1 MIAARDELIDRSTTM
16 AYLWMLLGCFSFAWM
31 GQFAGLLKDNCD
43 WRIVALAR
51 AGLVF
56 LFAASIAR
64 GSGAKLVVFRP
75 PALWMR
81 SLAGSI
87 SLICTFYAYSRLRPS
102 EVLTLTNTFPI
113 WVAILSWPLLHQRP
127 GLAVWCAS
135 FCGVAGVALMQVDK
149 GEAPVG
155 TPLAVAL
162 ALMAAFTSAVAML
175 GLNRLQGLNP
185 WAIVAHFS
193 GVAMLFV
200 LGAWFAGEF
209 PSLEPLADR
218 GTLGLLLGIG
228 MTATFGQ
235 WCLTHAFTSGQPARV
250 SIVGLTQIVWAMLLE
265 LAFGGKGFSLTTL
278 AGTALVMAPTAWVM
292 ATRAARPGEVVAV
305 PISEDATE
313 GVNAP

>member
-1 MIAARDELIDRSTTM
+1 M

-31 GQFAGLLKDNCD
+31 GQFAGLLRGNCD

-51 AGLVF
+51 AALVF
-56 LFAASIAR
+56 VFAASIAR

-87 SLICTFYAYSRLRPS
+87 SLICTFYAYGRLRPS

-113 WVAILSWPLLHQRP
+113 WVAFLSWPILHQKP

-135 FCGVAGVALMQVDK
+135 FCGVAGVVLMQVDK
-149 GEAPVG
+149 GETPIG
-155 TPLAVAL
+155 TPLAVGL
-162 ALMAAFTSAVAML
+162 ALTAAFTSALAML

-193 GVAMLFV
+193 GVATMFV
-200 LGAWFAGEF
+200 LGAWIAGGV
-209 PSLEPLADR
+209 PPLSSLGDPV
-218 GTLGLLLGIG
+218 TLGLLVGIG
-228 MTATFGQ
+228 LTATFGQ
-235 WCLTHAFTSGQPARV
+235 WCLTHAFTTGQPARV
-250 SIVGLTQIVWAMLLE
+250 SIVGLTQIVWAMILD
-265 LAFGGKGFSLTTL
+265 LAFGGKWFSLTTL

-305 PISEDATE
+305 PISEDPTE